1 MKVEFKR
8 SFEKDLT
15 KLRDRALLGKVKSA
29 IEAIEVADSL
39 DDVANIKKLKGEEG
53 YFRIRLGDYRIG
65 LLLQGENI
73 CLVRILHRREF
84 YRYFP

>member
-73 CLVRILHRREF
+73 CLV
-84 YRYFP
+84 

>member
-39 DDVANIKKLKGEEG
+39 DDVANIK
-53 YFRIRLGDYRIG
+53 
-65 LLLQGENI
+65 N
-73 CLVRILHRREF
+73 
-84 YRYFP
+84 